1 LKQIVVL
8 PDAVEDIEMARDFYA
23 NQSPEVGEYF
33 VDSLLSDIVSLER
46 YSGIHSVH
54 FGFHRLLASR
64 FPFGI
69 YYREF
74 EDETQVFAILDLR
87 RSPNWIRK
95 ELSAR

>member
-1 LKQIVVL
+1 LKHILVL
-8 PDAVEDIEMARDFYA
+8 PDAAEDIETARDFYA
-23 NQSPEVGEYF
+23 NQTPEVGEYL

-54 FGFHRLLASR
+54 FGFHRMLGSR

-74 EDETQVFAILDLR
+74 ENQIQVFAILDLR
-87 RSPNWIRK
+87 RNPNWIRK
-95 ELSAR
+95 ELSNR